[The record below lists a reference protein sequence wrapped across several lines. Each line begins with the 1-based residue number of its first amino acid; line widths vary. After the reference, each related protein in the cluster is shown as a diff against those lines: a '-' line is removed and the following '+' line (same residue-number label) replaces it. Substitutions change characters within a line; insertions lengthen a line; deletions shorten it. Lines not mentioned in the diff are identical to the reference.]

1 MKDDVNRSET
11 DEDDLEAGKLRM
23 ARMRHQNA
31 QLLGKKPRQQ
41 DKPRR
46 KGSQDR

>member
-1 MKDDVNRSET
+1 MKDDVNRPET
-11 DEDDLEAGKLRM
+11 EEDDLETGRLRM

-31 QLLGKKPRQQ
+31 QLLGKKPRLQ

-46 KGSQDR
+46 KDGQDR